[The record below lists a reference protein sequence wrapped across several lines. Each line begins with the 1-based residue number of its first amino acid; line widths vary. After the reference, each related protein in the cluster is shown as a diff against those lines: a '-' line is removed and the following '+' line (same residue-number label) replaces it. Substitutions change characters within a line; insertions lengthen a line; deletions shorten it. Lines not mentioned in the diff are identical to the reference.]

1 MPSRTLAG
9 YRDAGY
15 LTAAETARRLG
26 IKPATLYAYVSR
38 GLIQAHRA
46 SDAHASLFHPEE
58 VERLRARPARGARPE
73 LSVPSAITLLRPD
86 GLYYRGYDVVALAAS
101 HGYEQVAALL
111 WHGSPRDDLGWRAPP
126 AAAGAA
132 TAAQRALAPGSLPL
146 ERLLAAAGAIGT
158 TDPLRFDVSP
168 ATVRRLAP
176 GLVMALLAA
185 LGTRSR
191 PPRTTQTGTTQ
202 TGTPRTSTA
211 RTSTAT
217 AGAAPPADAAS
228 HSVAAGLAARL
239 AGRAAAPPGLVT
251 VVNAALVLLADH
263 ELAASTMAVRIAAAT
278 RSPIYSC
285 VAAGL
290 GVLQGP
296 LHGGMSLRVED
307 LLAQIRSPAN
317 TEDVIRAYLSRGD
330 PFWGFGHPL
339 YEDGDPRGAALLPLV
354 LEAAPARQRKTVEA
368 VLAFAAANSL
378 PPPTVD
384 LALAT
389 VTYCWSLPRGSGQ
402 ALFAIGRTAGWI
414 AHAIEEYERRSNYR
428 IRAAYTGQPPQPAP
442 A

>member
-1 MPSRTLAG
+1 MPDRTLAG

-15 LTAAETARRLG
+15 LTAAEAARRLG

-38 GLIQAHRA
+38 GLVHAHRA

-86 GLYYRGYDVVALAAS
+86 GLYYRGLDAVALAAGHS
-101 HGYEQVAALL
+101 YEQAAALL
-111 WHGSPRDDLGWRAPP
+111 WHGSPLADLDWRAPD
-126 AAAGAA
+126 AAVEAA
-132 TAAQRALAPGSLPL
+132 TAAQRALAPDSLPP
-146 ERLLAAAGAIGT
+146 ERLLAAAGAIAT
-158 TDPLRFDVSP
+158 TDPLRFDVTP
-168 ATVRRLAP
+168 AAVRRLAP
-176 GLVMALLAA
+176 GLVTALLAA

-191 PPRTTQTGTTQ
+191 RPGTVRTPAAHRTGATSGTAPR
-202 TGTPRTSTA
+202 PR
-211 RTSTAT
+211 
-217 AGAAPPADAAS
+217 
-228 HSVAAGLAARL
+228 SVAAGLAACL
-239 AGRAAAPPGLVT
+239 AGRPAPPPLVK
-251 VVNAALVLLADH
+251 VVDAALVLLADH

-296 LHGGMSLRVED
+296 LHGGMPLRVED
-307 LLAQIRSPAN
+307 LLGQIRSPAV
-317 TEDVIRAYLSRGD
+317 TEAVIRAHLSRGD
-330 PFWGFGHPL
+330 PLWGFGHPL
-339 YEDGDPRGAALLPLV
+339 YDDGDPRGAALLPLV
-354 LEAAPARQRKTVEA
+354 LAAAPARQRKTVAA
-368 VLAFAAANSL
+368 VLDFASANSL

-389 VTYCWSLPRGSGQ
+389 ITYCWSLPRGSGQ
-402 ALFAIGRTAGWI
+402 AIFAIGRTAGWI

-428 IRAAYTGQPPQPAP
+428 IRAAYTGPPPQPPAP
-442 A
+442 